1 MSVHEHMLLSLGSV
15 QWVLSPKSLGKHS
28 RNAKTRVREQC
39 NKLRNVKISS
49 IPKVIFERGDGKNY
63 LLLLI
68 F

>member
-1 MSVHEHMLLSLGSV
+1 MSTCCYPWV
-15 QWVLSPKSLGKHS
+15 QFSGYFPPKVWENIQGMP
-28 RNAKTRVREQC
+28 RQGIWVREQC
-39 NKLRNVKISS
+39 NKLRNVKISSS